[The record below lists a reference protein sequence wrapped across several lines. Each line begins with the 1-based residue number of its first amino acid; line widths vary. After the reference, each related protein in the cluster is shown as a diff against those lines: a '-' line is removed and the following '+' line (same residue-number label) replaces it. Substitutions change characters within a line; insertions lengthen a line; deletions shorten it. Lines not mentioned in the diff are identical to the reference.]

1 MKKIEINN
9 FKAFNAVLSLTL
21 EATKKNLL
29 LYGENG
35 SGKSSIFEAIKL
47 IFYND
52 RLLKNIISTGANEEQ
67 KESEIEDF
75 YNNYKHKAIA
85 SPIDIKI
92 NNSDFK
98 SFNISDY
105 HCYMLSHIDISHM
118 SHKIEDGK
126 IINIDIINLKKILEN
141 RFFPEFDTKDFY
153 DRYKENIITEVNRAL
168 KDEFIE
174 TLQIGLEN
182 EDSDI
187 FLEDKSHNLR
197 ESNGLSTIF
206 NEARLHLVVTLLLLS
221 IILKLEE
228 KDCVSHKII
237 VLDDIV
243 NSLDSSNRK
252 FIMKYLLSK
261 FASFQKFIFTHN
273 LGFNNIAEDIIKN
286 NNDEKDKWHTMNLYL
301 TNRGPQLYDYDE
313 IATPDKIEEKFNK
326 GDLGP
331 STVGNIIRKRF
342 EADLNEFCKII
353 HVGKIEL
360 SNSIIKNLYNNK
372 PQYFLKVGDKISD
385 ANNLV
390 QEIYDIVQLKKS
402 DKNKISDIKNRIND
416 YTNNE
421 DFCSLLSVI
430 KEFTEIERHFIHGL
444 SHSST
449 AGMPEFQQKEMKA
462 SILLLKKFEQGL
474 KGLKGGLVQ

>member
-1 MKKIEINN
+1 
-9 FKAFNAVLSLTL
+9 
-21 EATKKNLL
+21 
-29 LYGENG
+29 
-35 SGKSSIFEAIKL
+35 
-47 IFYND
+47 
-52 RLLKNIISTGANEEQ
+52 
-67 KESEIEDF
+67 
-75 YNNYKHKAIA
+75 
-85 SPIDIKI
+85 
-92 NNSDFK
+92 
-98 SFNISDY
+98 
-105 HCYMLSHIDISHM
+105 
-118 SHKIEDGK
+118 
-126 IINIDIINLKKILEN
+126 
-141 RFFPEFDTKDFY
+141 
-153 DRYKENIITEVNRAL
+153 
-168 KDEFIE
+168 
-174 TLQIGLEN
+174 
-182 EDSDI
+182 
-187 FLEDKSHNLR
+187 
-197 ESNGLSTIF
+197 
-206 NEARLHLVVTLLLLS
+206 
-221 IILKLEE
+221 
-228 KDCVSHKII
+228 
-237 VLDDIV
+237 
-243 NSLDSSNRK
+243 
-252 FIMKYLLSK
+252 MKYLLSK

>member
-21 EATKKNLL
+21 EAPKKNLL

-105 HCYMLSHIDISHM
+105 HCYMLSNIDISHM

-141 RFFPEFDTKDFY
+141 RFFPEFNTKDFY

-187 FLEDKSHNLR
+187 FLEDKSHDLR

-228 KDCVSHKII
+228 KNPVPHKII

-243 NSLDSSNRK
+243 NSLDSGNRK

-261 FASFQKFIFTHN
+261 FSNFQKIIFTHN
-273 LGFNNIAEDIIKN
+273 IGFNNIAEDIIRNKE
-286 NNDEKDKWHTMNLYL
+286 DEKVKWLTMNLYL
-301 TNRGPQLYDYDE
+301 TNRGPQLYDYNE
-313 IATPDKIEEKFNK
+313 IDDPNKIEEKFNN
-326 GDLGP
+326 GALNPD
-331 STVGNIIRKRF
+331 TVGNIIRKRF

-353 HVGKIEL
+353 HAGKIEL
-360 SNSIIKNLYNNK
+360 PKSIIDNLYNNK
-372 PQYFLKVGDKISD
+372 PQYFLKNTSKILD

-390 QEIYDIVQLKKS
+390 KEIYDIAQSTDS
-402 DKNKISDIKNRIND
+402 DINKISSIMDRIND
-416 YTNNE
+416 YTNSE
-421 DFCSLLSVI
+421 DFRSVLSVI
-430 KEFTEIERHFIHGL
+430 KEFTEIERHFIHSL

-449 AGMPEFQQKEMKA
+449 ARMPSFQQKEMKA
-462 SILLLKKFEQGL
+462 SILLLEKFEQGL
-474 KGLKGGLVQ
+474 KGLKGGLAQ

>member
-47 IFYND
+47 IFYKD
-52 RLLKNIISTGANEEQ
+52 KLLKNIVSTGANEEQ

-98 SFNISDY
+98 SFNISNY

-168 KDEFIE
+168 EDEFIE

-228 KDCVSHKII
+228 KDHVSHKII

-261 FASFQKFIFTHN
+261 FTSFQKFIFTHN

-326 GDLGP
+326 GDLVP

-353 HVGKIEL
+353 HAGKIEL
-360 SNSIIKNLYNNK
+360 SNSIIKSLYNNK

-390 QEIYDIVQLKKS
+390 EEICDIVQLKDS
-402 DKNKISDIKNRIND
+402 DKNKISHIKNRIND
-416 YTNNE
+416 YTSNE